1 MKVKEKNKGR
11 ERNIVEIKIIEISK
25 YMTNHNIYVILQT
38 CHLKTEF

>member
-38 CHLKTEF
+38 CHLETEF

>member
-25 YMTNHNIYVILQT
+25 YMTNHNSYVILQT
-38 CHLKTEF
+38 CHLETEF